1 MYGELGLFIDGA
13 WRKNGGGKGEDVI
26 NPATEKPLAH
36 LPHVSKADLDEALES
51 AKKGFAVWRATSAY
65 DRCKIM
71 HKAADLMR
79 ERHDA
84 ISKIMVLEQ
93 GKPYAEARGEVI
105 VSADIIDWYAEEG
118 RRSYGRIVP
127 GRGKGIRQLVMQ
139 EPIGVVAA
147 FTPWNFPVLTPARKV
162 GGALAAGCSLIL
174 KASEE
179 TPGACVEMV
188 RCFVDAG
195 LPKGVLQLVFG
206 VPAEVSEHLMTKDA
220 VRKISFTGSI
230 PVGKHLAALA
240 AKGMKRTTM
249 ELGGHSPVVV
259 FADADPEKAADTIAA
274 FKYRNAGQV
283 CISPTRFYV
292 QEDVYPR
299 FLKRFTEYANGIKLG
314 DGLEKGTTM
323 GPLANARRL
332 DAMDAIVADA
342 KSRGGKV
349 QTGGERGGNQGYFYK
364 PTVITNIPDNSKI
377 MTQEPFGPVAPI
389 VTFKSFDEV
398 VERANSLEFGLAAYA
413 FTTSNSTAAAIG
425 DALELRHG
433 RREFDRHLDTGNA
446 VRRRQGVGPR
456 QRGRHRGSR
465 RLSRHQVHLAGLSCG
480 WSPEPNADDHEHGR
494 LDCSRQRSRYVSRR
508 LGRNWRD
515 HIPRSKDHA
524 SVGSSE
530 FFRVHKAVSGNN
542 SEIPRGHQRTDFQA
556 GRAKRLQH
564 DDEGSTRLFRS
575 LLRRVV
581 SQQERFRR

>member
-1 MYGELGLFIDGA
+1 MYGELGLYIDGA
-13 WRKNGGGKGEDVI
+13 WKKNGGGNKGEDVL

-36 LPHVSKADLDEALES
+36 LPHASKSDLDEALES

-93 GKPYAEARGEVI
+93 GKPYPEARGEVI

-127 GRGKGIRQLVMQ
+127 GRGKGIRQLVVQ

-147 FTPWNFPVLTPARKV
+147 FTPGNFPVLTPARKI
-162 GGALAAGCSLIL
+162 GGALAAGCSIIL

-179 TPGACVEMV
+179 TPGACIETVK
-188 RCFVDAG
+188 CFVDAG
-195 LPKGVLQLVFG
+195 LPKGVLNLVFG
-206 VPAEVSEHLMTKDA
+206 IPANVSEHLLAKA
-220 VRKISFTGSI
+220 SIKKVSFTGSI

-240 AKGMKRTTM
+240 AKTMKRATM

-292 QEDVYPR
+292 QEPVYDR
-299 FLKRFTEYANGIKLG
+299 FLKRFTEYAKSLKLG
-314 DGLEKGTTM
+314 DGLEKGITM
-323 GPLANARRL
+323 GPLANSRRI

-342 KSRGGKV
+342 KSRGAKIV
-349 QTGGERGGNQGYFYK
+349 TGGQRHGNQGYFYE
-364 PTVITNIPDNSKI
+364 PTVITDIPDDSKL
-377 MTQEPFGPVAPI
+377 MTQEPFGPLAPI
-389 VTFKSFDEV
+389 VTFKTVDEV

-413 FTTSNSTAAAIG
+413 FTTSAHNASMIG
-425 DALELRHG
+425 DALQSG
-433 RREFDRHLDTGNA
+433 M
-446 VRRRQGVGPR
+446 VGV
-456 QRGRHRGSR
+456 
-465 RLSRHQVHLAGLSCG
+465 
-480 WSPEPNADDHEHGR
+480 N
-494 LDCSRQRSRYVSRR
+494 
-508 LGRNWRD
+508 
-515 HIPRSKDHA
+515 
-524 SVGSSE
+524 SVAIS
-530 FFRVHKAVSGNN
+530 
-542 SEIPRGHQRTDFQA
+542 
-556 GRAKRLQH
+556 
-564 DDEGSTRLFRS
+564 
-575 LLRRVV
+575 
-581 SQQERFRR
+581 